1 VSSAPTSVDQSLPAS
16 FGFLAFSPGWRKRL
30 LHVVIGTTPL
40 VAAILVDLPLC
51 PTAATFGIP
60 CPGCGLTRATL
71 AALHGHFA
79 EAFHLHPLFFFVTPL
94 YLGVIGSLGYTY
106 VRGGGYLPGRRW
118 NQIVTVLALIAFAL
132 LLGVWIAR
140 FLGAFGGPVSVEKL

>member
-1 VSSAPTSVDQSLPAS
+1 VSSAPTSVEQSLPTTV
-16 FGFLAFSPGWRKRL
+16 GPLALSAGWPRRL
-30 LHVVIGTTPL
+30 LHVVLAASPL

-71 AALHGHFA
+71 AALHGHVA
-79 EAFHLHPLFFFVTPL
+79 EAFHFHPLFFFVTPL
-94 YLGVIGSLGYTY
+94 YLGVIASLGYTY
-106 VRGGGYLPGRRW
+106 VRGGGYLPGKRW
-118 NQIVTVLALIAFAL
+118 NRAVTVLALVAFVL

-140 FLGAFGGPVSVEKL
+140 FMGYFGGPVSVERL

>member
-1 VSSAPTSVDQSLPAS
+1 MTP
-16 FGFLAFSPGWRKRL
+16 LALRAGWQKRL
-30 LHVVIGTTPL
+30 LHVGLAALPL

-71 AALHGHFA
+71 AAMHGHFA
-79 EAFHLHPLFFFVTPL
+79 EAFHYHPLFFFVTPL

-106 VRGGGYLPGRRW
+106 VRGGGYLPSKRQ
-118 NQIVTVLALIAFAL
+118 NQLVTILALAAFAL

-140 FLGAFGGPVSVEKL
+140 FLGAFGGPVPVERL